1 MVVTL
6 STRMHRP
13 DVLIVPSTVLKL
25 NSKQQTSLNKRRR
38 VTSYVAWVRVGGTLS
53 LGNVQ
58 NVRGVLQMA

>member
-1 MVVTL
+1 VTL

-13 DVLIVPSTVLKL
+13 DVLVVPSFDSAQAE
-25 NSKQQTSLNKRRR
+25 NQQQTSLNKRLR